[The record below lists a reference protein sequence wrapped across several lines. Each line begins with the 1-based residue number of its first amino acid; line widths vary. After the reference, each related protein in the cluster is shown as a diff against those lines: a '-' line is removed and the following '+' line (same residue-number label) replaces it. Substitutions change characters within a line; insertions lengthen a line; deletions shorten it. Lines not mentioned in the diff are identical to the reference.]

1 VGRASDVP
9 ARNDR
14 IRKPYLNKTKKEIKM
29 SEEKKKNLFDKA
41 IDALTDRD
49 EKEAAA
55 AQAKALADAA
65 KKEADARA
73 KIAAEKAATEK
84 AAAEKAAAEKAAA
97 EKVAAVKAEADK
109 RAAEQMAAMKAA
121 NEKAAAERA
130 ASAAAPKKGV
140 VTVRSLRIRAD
151 HNTTS
156 EVVAGLVDGDEVSV
170 LSTWSDGK
178 NTWAKLDK
186 GWAAMVY
193 DGETYIKLA

>member
-1 VGRASDVP
+1 
-9 ARNDR
+9 
-14 IRKPYLNKTKKEIKM
+14 M
-29 SEEKKKNLFDKA
+29 SEEEEKKKSLFDRA

-55 AQAKALADAA
+55 
-65 KKEADARA
+65 
-73 KIAAEKAATEK
+73 K

-97 EKVAAVKAEADK
+97 AK
-109 RAAEQMAAMKAA
+109 KAA
-121 NEKAAAERA
+121 DERGAALRATVEKAAAESEAAEKAAAAKAAAEKAAALRA
-130 ASAAAPKKGV
+130 VQQGAAERAAAPKKGV

-156 EVVAGLVDGDEVSV
+156 EVVAGLVDGDEVSI

-178 NTWAKLDK
+178 DTWAKLDK